1 MRTID
6 VTLALFRI
14 NEAEPVRS
22 LVAGNIQ
29 PTRDRERER
38 EREGKRD
45 IDAEI
50 ATDCF
55 YITRYILNIC
65 TSIRGLT
72 STSPR
77 RDTFDLFRVRDATR
91 CSFCV

>member
-22 LVAGNIQ
+22 LVAGRVQ
-29 PTRDRERER
+29 STRG
-38 EREGKRD
+38 REGEGGRRD

-50 ATDCF
+50 STTCF
-55 YITRYILNIC
+55 YTKIYI
-65 TSIRGLT
+65 
-72 STSPR
+72 
-77 RDTFDLFRVRDATR
+77 F
-91 CSFCV
+91 